1 MKRVFRLFLMLLATN
16 MVVSMAVA
24 QTKMPKLSLS
34 EPSSIKWADKRV
46 DWLNKAQANMPELK
60 HTLVKP
66 VAIVKGVEDE
76 NSFQGWR
83 MEPSGEPIESFYKTS
98 LKSHAPIILDL
109 GDHYTGYLTLKVNH
123 TGMPADAPVRL
134 KLTFAEL
141 PAEVM
146 TPFDPYEGG
155 LSRAWLQDEVVTIMR
170 LPEEVRIPRR
180 LACRYVK
187 IEVLA
192 QSYFDFVIED
202 FSFDAV
208 TSATGEPMELSAE
221 CDPMIRRINE
231 VGLKTLA
238 ECMQTVYEDG
248 PKRDQRLWIG
258 DLYLEAL
265 ANAYSYRNH
274 TLTKRCLYLL
284 AALAD
289 EDGYLH
295 ATVYEYPTPMPQINQ
310 HVHDYSLLY
319 GVALLEYL
327 KETGDRQTAED
338 LWSVVEY
345 QVEFARTYLKDG
357 IYDVNKQPAWWLV
370 FDWKDD
376 LNRATPM
383 QGLMTFCIA
392 KSLELA
398 EMLGYEDRA
407 TVKEWSKVLDQ
418 MRRAS
423 KSKLYDK
430 QRGVMLS
437 GDQGQVSYLS
447 QAWMT
452 LSDTFSRKEAQRA
465 MRYVLENEDTCY
477 PGSPYAYHYIIEAL
491 LHCGMETEAR
501 ELMVKYWGGMIQK
514 GADTFW
520 EVYDPKDDKRSPYGA
535 HVVNSACHAWSCT
548 PVYFINKYKDI
559 FQQ

>member
-1 MKRVFRLFLMLLATN
+1 MKNFFRLFLVLCHTILFTSLAQ
-16 MVVSMAVA
+16 A
-24 QTKMPKLSLS
+24 QSQMPKLSLS
-34 EPSSIKWADKRV
+34 EVSSIKWADKRV
-46 DWLNKAQANMPELK
+46 EWLDKAQANMPELK

-66 VAIVKGVEDE
+66 VAIVEGVADDGA
-76 NSFQGWR
+76 FQGWR
-83 MEPSGEPIESFYKTS
+83 MVKSDQAIENFYKTS
-98 LKSHAPIILDL
+98 LKGHAPIILDL
-109 GDHYTGYLTLKVNH
+109 GDHYTGYVTFKVNH
-123 TGMPADAPVRL
+123 TGLPADSPVRL

-146 TPFDPYEGG
+146 TPFDPYTGS
-155 LSRAWLQDEVVTIMR
+155 LSRAWMQDEIITVMR
-170 LPEEVRIPRR
+170 LPEVVKIPRR
-180 LACRYVK
+180 IACRYVK

-208 TSATGEPMELSAE
+208 TSATGEPMALSE
-221 CDPMIRRINE
+221 DCDPMIRRINQ

-319 GVALLEYL
+319 GVALLEYF

-338 LWSVVEY
+338 LWPVVEY

-392 KSLELA
+392 KSYELA
-398 EMLGYEDRA
+398 EMLGYEDREP
-407 TVKEWSKVLDQ
+407 VKEWEKVLDQ

-423 KSKLYDK
+423 KSELYDK
-430 QRGVMLS
+430 KRGVMLS
-437 GDQGQVSYLS
+437 GEQGQISYLS

-465 MRYVLENEDTCY
+465 MRYVLEDESTCY

-491 LHCGMETEAR
+491 LHCGMETQAR
-501 ELMVKYWGGMIQK
+501 ELMLKYWGGMIDK

-548 PVYFINKYKDI
+548 PVYFINKYKHI
-559 FQQ
+559 FQ

>member
-1 MKRVFRLFLMLLATN
+1 MLLATN

-98 LKSHAPIILDL
+98 LKSHIPIILDL
-109 GDHYTGYLTLKVNH
+109 GDHYTGYLTLKVNN

-407 TVKEWSKVLDQ
+407 AVKEWSKVLDQ

-430 QRGVMLS
+430 QQGVMLS

>member
-1 MKRVFRLFLMLLATN
+1 MKRVFRLFLTLLATN
-16 MVVSMAVA
+16 MVVSIAVA
-24 QTKMPKLSLS
+24 QTKMPTLSLS

-46 DWLNKAQANMPELK
+46 DWLNKAQANIPELK

-76 NSFQGWR
+76 NAFQGWR

-146 TPFDPYEGG
+146 TPFDPYKGG

-407 TVKEWSKVLDQ
+407 AVKEWSKVLDQ

-437 GDQGQVSYLS
+437 GEQGQVSYLS

-501 ELMVKYWGGMIQK
+501 ELMVKYWGGMIQN

>member
-24 QTKMPKLSLS
+24 QTKMPTLSLS

-146 TPFDPYEGG
+146 TPFDPYKGG

-208 TSATGEPMELSAE
+208 TSATGEPMDLSAE

-407 TVKEWSKVLDQ
+407 AVKEWSKVLDQ

-548 PVYFINKYKDI
+548 PVYFINKYKNI

>member
-16 MVVSMAVA
+16 MVVSIAVA

-76 NSFQGWR
+76 NAFQGWR

-146 TPFDPYEGG
+146 TPFDPYKGG

-357 IYDVNKQPAWWLV
+357 IYDVNKQPTWWLV
-370 FDWKDD
+370 FDWKYD

>member
-1 MKRVFRLFLMLLATN
+1 MLLATN

-46 DWLNKAQANMPELK
+46 DWLNKAQANIPELK

-76 NSFQGWR
+76 NAFQGWR

-208 TSATGEPMELSAE
+208 TSATGEPMELSAG

-407 TVKEWSKVLDQ
+407 AVKEWSKVLDQ

-501 ELMVKYWGGMIQK
+501 ELMLKYWGGMIQK

>member
-1 MKRVFRLFLMLLATN
+1 MKRVFRLFLMLLAAN

-24 QTKMPKLSLS
+24 QTKMPTLSLS

-146 TPFDPYEGG
+146 TPFDPYKGG

-208 TSATGEPMELSAE
+208 TSATGEPMDLSAE

-407 TVKEWSKVLDQ
+407 AVKEWSKVLDQ

-548 PVYFINKYKDI
+548 PVYFINKYKNI

>member
-1 MKRVFRLFLMLLATN
+1 MKRVFRLFLTLLATN
-16 MVVSMAVA
+16 MVVSIAVA

-76 NSFQGWR
+76 KAFQGWR

-146 TPFDPYEGG
+146 TPFDPYKGG

-208 TSATGEPMELSAE
+208 TSATGKPMELSAE

-357 IYDVNKQPAWWLV
+357 IYDVNKQPARWLV

-407 TVKEWSKVLDQ
+407 AVKEWSKVLDQ

-437 GDQGQVSYLS
+437 GEQGQVSYLS

-501 ELMVKYWGGMIQK
+501 ELMLKYWGGMIQK

>member
-1 MKRVFRLFLMLLATN
+1 MKRVFRLFLTLLATN
-16 MVVSMAVA
+16 MVVSIAVA
-24 QTKMPKLSLS
+24 QTKMPTLSLS

-76 NSFQGWR
+76 KAFQGWR

-146 TPFDPYEGG
+146 TPFDPYKGG

-357 IYDVNKQPAWWLV
+357 IYDVNKQPARWLV

-407 TVKEWSKVLDQ
+407 AVKEWSKVLDQ

-437 GDQGQVSYLS
+437 GEQGQVSYLS

-501 ELMVKYWGGMIQK
+501 ELMLKYWGGMIQK

>member
-1 MKRVFRLFLMLLATN
+1 MLLATN

-76 NSFQGWR
+76 NAFQGWR

-407 TVKEWSKVLDQ
+407 AVKEWSKVLDQ

-437 GDQGQVSYLS
+437 GEQGQVSYLS

>member
-76 NSFQGWR
+76 NAFQGWR

-146 TPFDPYEGG
+146 TPFDPYKGG

-345 QVEFARTYLKDG
+345 QVEFARTYIKDG

-407 TVKEWSKVLDQ
+407 AVKEWSKVLDQ

>member
-66 VAIVKGVEDE
+66 VAIVKGVADDGA
-76 NSFQGWR
+76 FQGWR
-83 MEPSGEPIESFYKTS
+83 MERSAEPIDNFYKTS
-98 LKSHAPIILDL
+98 LKGHAPIILDL

-123 TGMPADAPVRL
+123 TGLPADSPVRL

-146 TPFDPYEGG
+146 TPFDPYTGS
-155 LSRAWLQDEVVTIMR
+155 LSRAWLQDEIITVMR
-170 LPEEVRIPRR
+170 LPEVVKIPRR
-180 LACRYVK
+180 IACRYVK
-187 IEVLA
+187 IEVL
-192 QSYFDFVIED
+192 SETYYDFVIED

-437 GDQGQVSYLS
+437 GEQGQVSYLS

-501 ELMVKYWGGMIQK
+501 ELMLKYWGGMIQK